1 MIYSNGV
8 IVKEPIDNSMDELSI
23 KILELSL
30 YTMRNYHESLQD
42 ALENEIRIK
51 QGILQESFSFKTLC
65 SNMGKAIGSFF
76 NKVKEIF
83 ATASALI
90 GSIWAS
96 SDQLI
101 SANWVLFK
109 EKIDKYGGKIKYKI
123 ALPNPDMDIL
133 GSCGSEFSEVV
144 YNDAEELVET
154 IKSSTDVNNFTDI
167 QTKMNEIRGSA
178 LGSGKSLSQK
188 EFKDALDAMF
198 FLEEKEYTGID
209 LTLSKEIIDVLNSSP
224 ENISRSWNKEFEK
237 KTKELRAT
245 VKKLDKNEDISSALA
260 SYAISYISGCLDIIS
275 CIHTSFIKANVKVV
289 RTYRSLFLK
298 VIKTLK

>member
-1 MIYSNGV
+1 MIYNNGV
-8 IVKEPIDNSMDELSI
+8 MVKEPIDNSMDELSI

-65 SNMGKAIGSFF
+65 SNIGKAIGSFF

-101 SANWVLFK
+101 SANWILYK
-109 EKIDKYGGKIKYKI
+109 EKIDKYGSKIKYKI

-144 YNDAEELVET
+144 YNDAKELVET

-209 LTLSKEIIDVLNSSP
+209 STLSKEIIDVLNSSP
-224 ENISRSWNKEFEK
+224 ENISRSWDKEFEK
-237 KTKELRAT
+237 KTKELRAS